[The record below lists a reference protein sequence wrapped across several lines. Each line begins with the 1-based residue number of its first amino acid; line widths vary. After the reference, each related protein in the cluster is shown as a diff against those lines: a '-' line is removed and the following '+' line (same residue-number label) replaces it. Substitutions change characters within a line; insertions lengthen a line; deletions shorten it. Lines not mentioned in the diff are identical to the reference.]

1 MESIH
6 LFGAEEVANAG
17 RAISRAAAEMTNV
30 ASSIECSL
38 QMHQRFLD
46 DWLSRFE
53 NILEEDWRRKIN
65 EENKD

>member
-17 RAISRAAAEMTNV
+17 RAISRAASEMTNV
-30 ASSIECSL
+30 ASSIEGSL

-46 DWLSRFE
+46 DWLFRFE
-53 NILEEDWRRKIN
+53 NMLEEKMK
-65 EENKD
+65 EKG